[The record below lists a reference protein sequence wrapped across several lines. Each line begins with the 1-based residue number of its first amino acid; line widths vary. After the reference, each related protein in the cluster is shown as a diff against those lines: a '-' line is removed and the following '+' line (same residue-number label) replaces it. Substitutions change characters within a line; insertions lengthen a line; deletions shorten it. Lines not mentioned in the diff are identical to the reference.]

1 MEKIPY
7 LRELG
12 VNSIE
17 LMPAYEFE
25 ECEWEQTPAET
36 RAQIA
41 YQVDHIDE
49 DLALNTAP
57 QKAKRLNC
65 WGYKEAFC
73 AQGILRSKRQSLR
86 GISPHGAHAS

>member
-25 ECEWEQTPAET
+25 ECEWEQTPRRQ

-41 YQVDHIDE
+41 YQV
-49 DLALNTAP
+49 
-57 QKAKRLNC
+57 
-65 WGYKEAFC
+65 
-73 AQGILRSKRQSLR
+73 
-86 GISPHGAHAS
+86 

>member
-25 ECEWEQTPAET
+25 ECEWEQTP
-36 RAQIA
+36 RRQGRRL
-41 YQVDHIDE
+41 HI
-49 DLALNTAP
+49 
-57 QKAKRLNC
+57 R
-65 WGYKEAFC
+65 
-73 AQGILRSKRQSLR
+73 
-86 GISPHGAHAS
+86 